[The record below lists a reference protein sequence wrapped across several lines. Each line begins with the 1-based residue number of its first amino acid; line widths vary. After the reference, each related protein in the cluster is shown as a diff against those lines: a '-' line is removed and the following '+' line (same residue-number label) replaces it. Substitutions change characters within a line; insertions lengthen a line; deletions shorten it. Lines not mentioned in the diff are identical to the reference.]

1 MNNLLKNNKIYCVA
15 DIHGCLDKLDSLLLK
30 LDITPET
37 TFVFTGDYVDR
48 GPDSY
53 GIIERLLQLKE
64 QCNCVFLA
72 GNHDVAWFDD
82 TKFRSDLPL
91 VSNKMSGG
99 SRYSMWNQG
108 ARETYMSYEKAGKE
122 PSVHY
127 NFYKILEPYY
137 VLEINNEKHLF
148 VHGGYNRHLLIEDQ
162 KNSSA
167 FWWDRDLLRSAIAH
181 SKCISKEK
189 YSFKNKDEFKYIYV
203 GHTPIIHW
211 GYNKPT
217 LFENVWALDTG
228 VGKYT
233 DATLYALE
241 IITQTLIS

>member
-53 GIIERLLQLKE
+53 GVIERLLQLKH
-64 QCNCVFLA
+64 QCKCIFLA
-72 GNHDVAWFDD
+72 GNHDVTFFNDSRF
-82 TKFRSDLPL
+82 KIDLPC
-91 VSNKMSGG
+91 ST
-99 SRYSMWNQG
+99 RYIMWDHG
-108 ARETYMSYEKAGKE
+108 ARETYESYINAGKD

-127 NFYKILEPYY
+127 KFYKMLQPYY
-137 VLEINNEKHLF
+137 ILEINNEKHLF

-167 FWWDRDLLRSAIAH
+167 FWWDRDLLGSAIAH
-181 SKCISKEK
+181 SKRISKEK

>member
-1 MNNLLKNNKIYCVA
+1 MSKIYTIGDIHGELDKLNNLL
-15 DIHGCLDKLDSLLLK
+15 DKLNIQHTDTVICL
-30 LDITPET
+30 
-37 TFVFTGDYVDR
+37 GDYVDR

-53 GIIERLLQLKE
+53 GVIERLLQLKE
-64 QCNCVFLA
+64 QCNCIFLA
-72 GNHDVAWFDD
+72 GNHDVAFFDD
-82 TKFRSDLPL
+82 TKFRSDLPYPT
-91 VSNKMSGG
+91 
-99 SRYSMWNQG
+99 RYSMWNQG
-108 ARETYMSYEKAGKE
+108 ARETYMSYEKVGKE
-122 PSVHY
+122 PSIHY
-127 NFYKILEPYY
+127 DFYKILEPYY

-148 VHGGYNRHLLIEDQ
+148 VHGGYNRHQKIEEQ
-162 KNSSA
+162 KNKSV
-167 FWWDRDLLRSAIAH
+167 FWWDRDLLSAAIAH
-181 SKCISKEK
+181 SKRTSEEK
-189 YSFKNKDEFKYIYV
+189 YPFKNKDKFKYIYV